1 MDSRQPLL
9 LAYVFSIVAVLA
21 AVLGSLVVM
30 ETATIKVWVP
40 TSRLVANL
48 TINGGATGHELKT
61 TRIQANV
68 TDTLEGTAST
78 GKVEATYASGQAV
91 FTCNP
96 CPTTATPIPDGTTV
110 STTAGVHYSTSGAA
124 EVSGSHKSVTVAIRA
139 LLPGPHG
146 NTAAST
152 VTVIDKPITN
162 VTVTNPQPIAGG
174 ADATAG
180 AVVQQTDLDR
190 TQLALTAKIAQDL
203 DAAIKAQAE
212 GLGYLADGQPTLNV
226 TSDHK
231 VGDPVATF
239 TMTMTGSLGATAF
252 SLSEADA
259 LMRAALTQK
268 VPKGYQLTA
277 DPIQTSYQA
286 DKPNANG
293 DVTIK
298 GSAVGVLIPNV
309 TADQLKA
316 RIKGLRVDTA
326 RHQLELLAPGTT
338 VDMTVKPAVPWL
350 PVLQDHISLTIVL
363 QPSTSVG

>member
-1 MDSRQPLL
+1 MMQGD
-9 LAYVFSIVAVLA
+9 
-21 AVLGSLVVM
+21 
-30 ETATIKVWVP
+30 
-40 TSRLVANL
+40 
-48 TINGGATGHELKT
+48 
-61 TRIQANV
+61 
-68 TDTLEGTAST
+68 AST
-78 GKVEATYASGQAV
+78 GTVAATYASGQAA
-91 FTCNP
+91 FTCSP
-96 CPTTATPIPDGTTV
+96 CSSTTTPIPDGTTV
-110 STTAGVHYSTSGAA
+110 STAAGVHYSTSGQA
-124 EVSGSHKSVTVAIRA
+124 EVSSSHTSVTVAIKA

-146 NTAAST
+146 NTAANT

-162 VTVTNPQPIAGG
+162 VKVTNPQSIAGG
-174 ADATAG
+174 ADATTG
-180 AVVQQTDLDR
+180 QVVQQSDLDR
-190 TQLALTAKIAQDL
+190 VQLALTAKVAQDL
-203 DAAIKAQAE
+203 DAALKAQAE

-231 VGDPVATF
+231 VGDAAATF

-259 LMRAALTQK
+259 LLRAALNQK

-298 GSAVGVLIPNV
+298 GSAVGVIVPNV
-309 TADQLKA
+309 TANELKA
-316 RIKGLRVDTA
+316 RIKGMRVDTA

-338 VDMTVKPAVPWL
+338 VDITVKPAVPWL

-363 QPSTSVG
+363 QPSAALG

>member
-1 MDSRQPLL
+1 
-9 LAYVFSIVAVLA
+9 
-21 AVLGSLVVM
+21 
-30 ETATIKVWVP
+30 
-40 TSRLVANL
+40 
-48 TINGGATGHELKT
+48 
-61 TRIQANV
+61 
-68 TDTLEGTAST
+68 
-78 GKVEATYASGQAV
+78 
-91 FTCNP
+91 
-96 CPTTATPIPDGTTV
+96 
-110 STTAGVHYSTSGAA
+110 
-124 EVSGSHKSVTVAIRA
+124 
-139 LLPGPHG
+139 
-146 NTAAST
+146 
-152 VTVIDKPITN
+152 VIDKPITN

-174 ADATAG
+174 ADATTG
-180 AVVQQTDLDR
+180 PVVQQTDLDR
-190 TQLALTAKIAQDL
+190 TQLALTAKVAQDL

-252 SLSEADA
+252 SLSKADA

-309 TADQLKA
+309 TAEQLKA

>member
-1 MDSRQPLL
+1 MS
-9 LAYVFSIVAVLA
+9 
-21 AVLGSLVVM
+21 
-30 ETATIKVWVP
+30 
-40 TSRLVANL
+40 
-48 TINGGATGHELKT
+48 
-61 TRIQANV
+61 
-68 TDTLEGTAST
+68 ST
-78 GKVEATYASGQAV
+78 GNVPATYASGQAV

-96 CPTTATPIPDGTTV
+96 CSSTATPIPDGTTV
-110 STTAGVHYSTSGAA
+110 STTAGVHYSTNGAA
-124 EVSGSHKSVTVAIRA
+124 GVSSSHTSVTVAIKA
-139 LLPGPHG
+139 LLPGPPG
-146 NTAAST
+146 NTASST

-162 VTVTNPQPIAGG
+162 VTVTNPQPITGG
-174 ADATAG
+174 VDATTG
-180 AVVQQTDLDR
+180 PVVQQTDLDR
-190 TQLALTAKIAQDL
+190 TQLELTAKVAQDL
-203 DAAIKAQAE
+203 AAALKAQAE
-212 GLGYLADGQPTLNV
+212 GLGYIADGQPTLNV

-259 LMRAALTQK
+259 LMRTALNQK
-268 VPKGYQLTA
+268 VPKGYTLTA

>member
-40 TSRLVANL
+40 TSRIVANL
-48 TINGGATGHELKT
+48 TINGGTSGHELKT
-61 TRIQANV
+61 TRIQADV
-68 TDTLEGTAST
+68 TDTMQGTAST
-78 GKVEATYASGQAV
+78 GTVAATYASGQAV
-91 FTCNP
+91 FTCSP
-96 CPTTATPIPDGTTV
+96 CSATATPIPDGTTV
-110 STTAGVHYSTSGAA
+110 STTAGVHYSTNGPA
-124 EVSGSHKSVTVAIRA
+124 EVSTSHTSVTVAIRA
-139 LLPGPHG
+139 VLTGPQG
-146 NTAAST
+146 NTAANT
-152 VTVIDKPITN
+152 VTVIDKPIAN
-162 VTVTNPQPIAGG
+162 VKVVNPQPITGG
-174 ADATAG
+174 ADATTG
-180 AVVQQTDLDR
+180 QVVQQSDLDR

-203 DAAIKAQAE
+203 DAALKAQAE
-212 GLGYLADGQPTLNV
+212 GLGYIADGQPTLNV

-231 VGDPVATF
+231 VGDAVATF

-259 LMRAALTQK
+259 LMRAALNQK

-277 DPIQTSYQA
+277 APIQTSYQA
-286 DKPNANG
+286 DKPSANG

-309 TADQLKA
+309 TADELKS
-316 RIKGLRVDTA
+316 RIRGKRVDAA

-338 VDMTVKPAVPWL
+338 VDINVKPAVPWL

-363 QPSTSVG
+363 QPSAAVG

>member
-9 LAYVFSIVAVLA
+9 LAYVFSAVAVLA

-30 ETATIKVWVP
+30 ETATVKVWVP

-48 TINGGATGHELKT
+48 TISGGKAGHELT
-61 TRIQANV
+61 TTQIQADV
-68 TDTLEGTAST
+68 TDTMQGEAGTGTVA
-78 GKVEATYASGQAV
+78 ATYASGQAA

-96 CPTTATPIPDGTTV
+96 CSSTSTSIPDGTTV
-110 STTAGVHYSTSGAA
+110 STAAGVHYSTTGQA
-124 EVSGSHKSVTVAIRA
+124 EVSTSHTSVTVAIKA

-146 NTAAST
+146 NTAAKT
-152 VTVIDKPITN
+152 VTVIDKPISN
-162 VTVTNPQPIAGG
+162 VTVTNPQPISGG
-174 ADATAG
+174 ADATTG
-180 AVVQQTDLDR
+180 QVVQQSDLDR
-190 TQLALTAKIAQDL
+190 IQLALSAKVAQDL
-203 DAAIKAQAE
+203 DAILKAQAE

-231 VGDPVATF
+231 VGDAAATF

-259 LMRAALTQK
+259 LMRAALNQK

-298 GSAVGVLIPNV
+298 GSAVGVIVPNV
-309 TADQLKA
+309 TSEELKA
-316 RIKGLRVDTA
+316 RIKGMRVDTA
-326 RHQLELLAPGTT
+326 RHKLELLAPGTT
-338 VDMTVKPAVPWL
+338 VDITVKPAVPWL

-363 QPSTSVG
+363 QPSAALG